1 MIYFDS
7 DYMECAHPLI
17 LERIAKINYD
27 KNVAYSQDHYCKEAA
42 DKIRKECACP
52 EAGVF
57 YLPGGTQA
65 NATVI
70 DFLLRGYQGV
80 ISAATG
86 HIHTHEAGAIEAYG
100 HKILAIEGTD
110 GKLSAR
116 SVKAYLDLYRADTA
130 MEHLVQPAMVYISHP
145 TEMGTLYSKAELT
158 ALSEL
163 CRSEG
168 LYLYLDG
175 ARMGYALAS
184 ETNDLSLADIAS
196 LCDAF
201 YIGGT
206 KCGALFGE
214 AVVFPDPSLCRN
226 FFTNIKRHGGVTAK
240 GWLCGIQFDTLF
252 TDGLYVNI
260 CRNATGLA
268 KKLRDGLV
276 KKGYELCSSS
286 PANQVFVIF
295 PDKVLASLEGK
306 ASVCIWE
313 RHDAQSTV
321 VRLTT
326 SWATEEAAVDEFLSL
341 V

>member
-1 MIYFDS
+1 M
-7 DYMECAHPLI
+7 
-17 LERIAKINYD
+17 
-27 KNVAYSQDHYCKEAA
+27 
-42 DKIRKECACP
+42 
-52 EAGVF
+52 
-57 YLPGGTQA
+57 YLPPHR
-65 NATVI
+65 
-70 DFLLRGYQGV
+70 D
-80 ISAATG
+80 G
-86 HIHTHEAGAIEAYG
+86 H
-100 HKILAIEGTD
+100 
-110 GKLSAR
+110 
-116 SVKAYLDLYRADTA
+116 
-130 MEHLVQPAMVYISHP
+130 
-145 TEMGTLYSKAELT
+145 LYSKAELT

-163 CRSEG
+163 CRKEG
-168 LYLYLDG
+168 LYLYMDG

-184 ETNDLSLADIAS
+184 DTNDISLADIAS

-206 KCGALFGE
+206 KCGALFSE
-214 AVVFPDPSLCRN
+214 AVVFPDPALCRN

-240 GWLCGIQFDTLF
+240 GWLCGVQFDTLF

-260 CRNATGLA
+260 CKNATGLA

-276 KKGYELCSSS
+276 EKGYTLCSSS
-286 PANQVFVIF
+286 PANQVFVLL

-313 RHDAQSTV
+313 RHDAENTV